1 MKNLTPAKLSM
12 FMFVV
17 VGGLIAAYV
26 AKNLLATEEKATVV
40 QTRTVPMALAELKPG
55 TVIGPAHIG
64 SGRIKV
70 TDLAPEMLLNEQG
83 LLGRVVKAKINAA
96 NPIFSSQLYLP
107 NEHPPLPVGKGMRAV
122 SVSVGSSTA
131 LVDGLIRPGEYADI
145 HLTPSN
151 NASSDP
157 RFRGGLTLTLF
168 KGVKLLA
175 INQSNSSGVQS
186 DRLANTVTLELTPEQ
201 ANIMILASNRGDV
214 TLSYNPEGKGTG
226 GVAVSSADRA
236 TLDEIL
242 GLKPLP
248 KPAKPFVTEV
258 YKGGARSSYSFRNG
272 VRTDSN
278 SMSAPSR
285 NGGAAGSSNQV
296 APSNLVDGGPSA

>member
-12 FMFVV
+12 FMFVL
-17 VGGLIAAYV
+17 VGGLITAYV
-26 AKNLLATEEKATVV
+26 AKNLLATEDKVPVV
-40 QTRTVPMALAELKPG
+40 QTRTVPMALADLKPG

-64 SGRIKV
+64 SGRIKM

-83 LLGRVVKAKINAA
+83 LLGRVVKKPVKAA

-122 SVSVGSSTA
+122 SVSVGNSTA
-131 LVDGLIRPGEYADI
+131 LVDGLISPGQFADI
-145 HLTPSN
+145 HLTPSTNTN
-151 NASSDP
+151 NDP
-157 RFRGGLTLTLF
+157 RYRGGLTLTLF

-175 INQSNSSGVQS
+175 INQSNASGVRS

-201 ANIMILASNRGDV
+201 ANIMILANDRGNI
-214 TLSYNPEGKGTG
+214 TLSYNPEGQGSG
-226 GVAVSSADRA
+226 GVAVSSKDRA

-248 KPAKPFVTEV
+248 KPKKPFITES
-258 YKGGARSSYSFRNG
+258 YKGGARSSFSFQNG
-272 VRTDSN
+272 VRNDAGSN
-278 SMSAPSR
+278 YVPGNTNNPSDQNAPSAP
-285 NGGAAGSSNQV
+285 
-296 APSNLVDGGPSA
+296 VDGGPSV